1 MPDEMSRPLIRG
13 RGEGGGSRH
22 LEASMSEA
30 GAPVIGILGTG
41 DFSRSLARRLVASGY
56 QVVVGSRNP
65 KRSAALFPEEAE
77 VTSQMEAASQAD
89 LVFVAVF
96 PEHHSTLV
104 DLKPTLAGKILVDV
118 SNGLRIN
125 RDGPSN
131 AEQLADLFPE
141 SSVVKGFNTISAW
154 TLQMGPRDGSRQI
167 LLCSNNSKAKT
178 SVMQLCRRMGFVP
191 VDMGLLSSSLEIEN
205 LPLYLFPS
213 WRIPVLCTL
222 SLFIFFYTYNFL
234 RDVLQ
239 PYVTAHKS
247 VFYKMPIET
256 VNVTLPSVALV
267 MLALVYL
274 PGVCAAFL
282 QLWSGTKYNRF
293 PNWLDRWLTRRKQLG
308 LCSFLCAVLH
318 AIYSLCL
325 PMRKSARFKLLSSF
339 KQVKEGED
347 LWIDEEVWR
356 MELYLSV
363 GIMALGLLSLLAVTS
378 LPSVANTINWR
389 EFSFIQCTLGNC
401 ALSMATLHT
410 LLFGWDRAFDPAQYR
425 FYLPPTFILVLILPL
440 TVLLGRLALC
450 VPCVARRLRQIRRGW
465 EKSRHIRFTLP
476 DDDCRNG
483 LEDQIPT
490 QKKDTIAE
498 RVGQARCSNSS
509 SKVCQFQPAVMNES
523 FEQAVED
530 VKILKQRPGYG
541 VLGEVYGL
549 YKQATVG
556 DVNIGRP
563 GIFDL
568 AGRGKWDAWE
578 RRKGLSKDEAM
589 GAYVKLVEEL
599 KKEYGF

>member
-22 LEASMSEA
+22 LEASMSES
-30 GAPVIGILGTG
+30 GTPVIGILGTG
-41 DFSRSLARRLVASGY
+41 DLSRSLARRLVASGY

-89 LVFVAVF
+89 LVFVAVY

-104 DLKPTLAGKILVDV
+104 ELKPTLAGKTLVDV

-154 TLQMGPRDGSRQI
+154 ALQMGPRDGSRQVF
-167 LLCSNNSKAKT
+167 LCSDSNKAKR

-191 VDMGLLSSSLEIEN
+191 IDMGLLSSSLEIEN

-222 SLFIFFYTYNFL
+222 CLFIFFYLYNFL

-239 PYVTAHKS
+239 PYVTAGKS

-274 PGVCAAFL
+274 PGLCAAFL
-282 QLWSGTKYNRF
+282 QLWRGTKYNRF
-293 PNWLDRWLTRRKQLG
+293 PKWLDRWLTTRKQFG

-325 PMRKSARFKLLSSF
+325 PMRKSARYKLLNMAF
-339 KQVKEGED
+339 KQVQAD
-347 LWIDEEVWR
+347 SWDDSEVWR

-378 LPSVANTINWR
+378 LPSVANTVNWR
-389 EFSFIQCTLGNC
+389 EFSFIQSSVGYC

-410 LLFGWDRAFDPAQYR
+410 ILFGWGRAFDLAQYR
-425 FYLPPTFILVLILPL
+425 FHLPPTFILVLILPL
-440 TVLLGRLALC
+440 TVLLGRLALFT
-450 VPCVARRLRQIRRGW
+450 PCVARRLGQIRRGW

-476 DDDCRNG
+476 DEDCRNG
-483 LEDQIPT
+483 LED
-490 QKKDTIAE
+490 
-498 RVGQARCSNSS
+498 VSN
-509 SKVCQFQPAVMNES
+509 V
-523 FEQAVED
+523 
-530 VKILKQRPGYG
+530 
-541 VLGEVYGL
+541 
-549 YKQATVG
+549 
-556 DVNIGRP
+556 
-563 GIFDL
+563 
-568 AGRGKWDAWE
+568 
-578 RRKGLSKDEAM
+578 
-589 GAYVKLVEEL
+589 
-599 KKEYGF
+599 

>member
-1 MPDEMSRPLIRG
+1 MPDEMARPLIRG
-13 RGEGGGSRH
+13 RGEGGGSRR
-22 LEASMSEA
+22 LEASMSDP
-30 GAPVIGILGTG
+30 GAPVVGILGTG
-41 DFSRSLARRLVASGY
+41 DFSRSLATRLVAAGY
-56 QVVVGSRNP
+56 QVVVGSRTP
-65 KRSAALFPEEAE
+65 KRSVALFPEEAE

-104 DLKPTLAGKILVDV
+104 ELKPALAGKTLVDV

-125 RDGPSN
+125 LDGPSN
-131 AEQLADLFPE
+131 AEQLADMFPE

-154 TLQMGPRDGSRQI
+154 ALQMGPRDGSRQVF
-167 LLCSNNSKAKT
+167 LCSDSSKAKK
-178 SVMQLCRRMGFVP
+178 SVMQLCRRMGFIP

-222 SLFIFFYTYNFL
+222 FLFIFFYLYNFV

-239 PYVTAHKS
+239 PYITAGKS

-267 MLALVYL
+267 MFSLVYL
-274 PGVCAAFL
+274 PGLFAAFL
-282 QLWSGTKYNRF
+282 QLWWGTKYNRF
-293 PNWLDRWLTRRKQLG
+293 PNWLDQWLTRRKQFG

-325 PMRKSARFKLLSSF
+325 PMRKSARYKLLNMAF
-339 KQVKEGED
+339 KQVKSGVED
-347 LWIDEEVWR
+347 SWVDEEVWR

-378 LPSVANTINWR
+378 LPSVANTVNWR
-389 EFSFIQCTLGNC
+389 EFSFVQSTLGYC

-425 FYLPPTFILVLILPL
+425 FCLPPTFALVLILPL
-440 TVLLGRLALC
+440 TVLLGRLALF
-450 VPCVARRLRQIRRGW
+450 VPCVAGRLRQIRRGW

-476 DDDCRNG
+476 DDGCRNG
-483 LEDQIPT
+483 LED
-490 QKKDTIAE
+490 
-498 RVGQARCSNSS
+498 VSH
-509 SKVCQFQPAVMNES
+509 V
-523 FEQAVED
+523 
-530 VKILKQRPGYG
+530 
-541 VLGEVYGL
+541 
-549 YKQATVG
+549 
-556 DVNIGRP
+556 
-563 GIFDL
+563 
-568 AGRGKWDAWE
+568 
-578 RRKGLSKDEAM
+578 
-589 GAYVKLVEEL
+589 
-599 KKEYGF
+599 